1 MGKVIS
7 QCTKDMPVSLF
18 PEEVE
23 LNRELKISQSTYP
36 YALVRT
42 DPNTTTLPGQPRIE
56 LDTTSIANFLAKDLL
71 TPELDRLAPKL
82 WLVSYAYSYPI
93 PSLPRN

>member
-1 MGKVIS
+1 
-7 QCTKDMPVSLF
+7 MPVSIF

-23 LNRELKISQSTYP
+23 LNRELKISQSTDR

-42 DPNTTTLPGQPRIE
+42 DPNMTTLPGQPRIE
-56 LDTTSIANFLAKDLL
+56 LDTTRIANFLVKDLV

-82 WLVSYAYSYPI
+82 WLVSCVYSCPYY
-93 PSLPRN
+93 L

>member
-1 MGKVIS
+1 ME
-7 QCTKDMPVSLF
+7 DMPVSVF

-23 LNRELKISQSTYP
+23 LNRELKILQPTDR

-56 LDTTSIANFLAKDLL
+56 LDTTSIANFLMEDLL
-71 TPELDRLAPKL
+71 TPELDRLAPRL
-82 WLVSYAYSYPI
+82 WLVGCV
-93 PSLPRN
+93 